1 MFNGLIIECKG
12 TTQEICLYLFFFFRI
27 EFEKLLLGEAIGDGY
42 MAVAIGVNARHL
54 AAEEPAVGGGVAKLI
69 DRDIIMDHLME
80 NGVLD
85 EVFGEV
91 DARVDAEDEV
101 LVAKRSKEPRA
112 ATGKGHFAEESAR
125 VRELDRDRRQRRSK
139 ETDVELIKAG
149 LYVRDGGGQ

>member
-1 MFNGLIIECKG
+1 MS
-12 TTQEICLYLFFFFRI
+12 
-27 EFEKLLLGEAIGDGY
+27 
-42 MAVAIGVNARHL
+42 VAIGVDARHL
-54 AAEEPAVGGGVAKLI
+54 AAEEPAVRRGVAKLI

-80 NGVLD
+80 DGVLD

-112 ATGKGHFAEESAR
+112 AAGKSHFAEEGAG
-125 VRELDRDRRQRRSK
+125 VREFDRNRWQGRSK
-139 ETDVELIKAG
+139 ETGVELVKAG

>member
-1 MFNGLIIECKG
+1 MSV
-12 TTQEICLYLFFFFRI
+12 T
-27 EFEKLLLGEAIGDGY
+27 
-42 MAVAIGVNARHL
+42 IGVDARHL

-112 ATGKGHFAEESAR
+112 AAGKGHLAEESAR
-125 VRELDRDRRQRRSK
+125 VREFDRDWRQGRSK
-139 ETDVELIKAG
+139 ETGVELVEAG

>member
-1 MFNGLIIECKG
+1 MSV
-12 TTQEICLYLFFFFRI
+12 TICV
-27 EFEKLLLGEAIGDGY
+27 D
-42 MAVAIGVNARHL
+42 ARHL

-80 NGVLD
+80 DGVLN

-112 ATGKGHFAEESAR
+112 AAGKGHFAEEGAR
-125 VRELDRDRRQRRSK
+125 VRELDRDRRQGRSK
-139 ETDVELIKAG
+139 ETGVELIKAG
-149 LYVRDGGGQ
+149 LYVRDRRGQ

>member
-1 MFNGLIIECKG
+1 M
-12 TTQEICLYLFFFFRI
+12 FFFFRI
-27 EFEKLLLGEAIGDGY
+27 KFEKLFFGEAIGDGD
-42 MAVAIGVNARHL
+42 MPVAIGIDARHL
-54 AAEEPAVGGGVAKLI
+54 TAKEPAVRGCVTKLI

-80 NGVLD
+80 DGVLD

-112 ATGKGHFAEESAR
+112 AGKSHFAEEGAR
-125 VRELDRDRRQRRSK
+125 VREFDRNRWQGRSK
-139 ETDVELIKAG
+139 ETCVELVKAG

>member
-1 MFNGLIIECKG
+1 MP
-12 TTQEICLYLFFFFRI
+12 
-27 EFEKLLLGEAIGDGY
+27 
-42 MAVAIGVNARHL
+42 VAIGIDARHL
-54 AAEEPAVGGGVAKLI
+54 TAKEPAVRGCVTKLI

-80 NGVLD
+80 D

-112 ATGKGHFAEESAR
+112 AGKSHFAEEGAR
-125 VRELDRDRRQRRSK
+125 VREFDRNRWQGRSK
-139 ETDVELIKAG
+139 ETCVELVKAG